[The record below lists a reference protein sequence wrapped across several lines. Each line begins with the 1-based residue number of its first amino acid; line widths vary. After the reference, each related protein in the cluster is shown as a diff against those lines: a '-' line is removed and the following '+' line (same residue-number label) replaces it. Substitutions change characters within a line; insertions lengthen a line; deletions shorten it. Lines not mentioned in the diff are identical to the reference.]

1 MHKLLTAAVRRAR
14 SRNVLPAAALA
25 AVAAVAATTA
35 PSHANP
41 APKTIRMHL
50 VERQI
55 GEHFVDTGKP
65 GLSAGDRNIVN
76 SQILNTHG
84 AVVGRADI
92 DCVITG
98 TKSRMGGS
106 CTGVLTLPGGQVV
119 GQMAF
124 GRSGSNRFQAITG
137 GTGRYEH
144 MTGMAIVDTSGTDSH
159 EPFTVELS
167 R

>member
-1 MHKLLTAAVRRAR
+1 MHKLL
-14 SRNVLPAAALA
+14 PALA
-25 AVAAVAATTA
+25 AVAAVAATAAAT
-35 PSHANP
+35 SHANP

-50 VERQI
+50 VERQV
-55 GEHFVDTGKP
+55 GEHFIDTGRR

-84 AVVGRADI
+84 AVIGRADI

-98 TKSRMGGS
+98 TKRRMGGS

-124 GRSGSNRFQAITG
+124 DRSGSNPVQAITG

-144 MTGMAIVDTSGTDSH
+144 MTGQALVDTNGTDSH
-159 EPFTVELS
+159 EPFTLALS

>member
-1 MHKLLTAAVRRAR
+1 MHKLL
-14 SRNVLPAAALA
+14 PALA
-25 AVAAVAATTA
+25 AVAAVAATAAATSQA
-35 PSHANP
+35 TP
-41 APKTIRMHL
+41 APKSIRMHL
-50 VERQI
+50 VERQV
-55 GEHFVDTGKP
+55 GEHFIDNGRR

-76 SQILNTHG
+76 SQILNARG

-98 TKSRMGGS
+98 TKRRMGGA
-106 CTGVLTLPGGQVV
+106 CTAVLTLPGGQVV

-124 GRSGSNRFQAITG
+124 DRSGSNPVQAVTG

-144 MTGMAIVDTSGTDSH
+144 MTGQALVDTSGTDSH
-159 EPFTVELS
+159 EPFTLELS

>member
-1 MHKLLTAAVRRAR
+1 
-14 SRNVLPAAALA
+14 
-25 AVAAVAATTA
+25 
-35 PSHANP
+35 
-41 APKTIRMHL
+41 MHL
-50 VERQI
+50 VERQV
-55 GEHFVDTGKP
+55 GEHFIDTGRR

-98 TKSRMGGS
+98 TKRRMGGS

-124 GRSGSNRFQAITG
+124 DRSGSNPVQAITG

-144 MTGMAIVDTSGTDSH
+144 MTGQALVDTSGTDSH
-159 EPFTVELS
+159 EPLTVYVAVFV
-167 R
+167 